1 MPVLKILTYPDERL
15 RQVSSPVQ
23 QFDAAFQ
30 RRVDDLEETRLAGPG
45 AVGIAAPQVGW
56 FERVVIVDVSGRR
69 KTRSHGHLILVN
81 PEITEW
87 DGYAVGREGC
97 LSVPDYTGNVIRAE
111 KIHLQALDREGNAL
125 SFDMD
130 GFEARAVQHEMDH
143 IDGLLFLDRLVSR
156 RQDLFQRKVYK
167 STLLRGWPK
176 LLFLLIFIRA
186 GAFLGEGLLHLGP

>member
-1 MPVLKILTYPDERL
+1 VPVLEILTYPDERL
-15 RQVSSPVQ
+15 RQVSSPVE

-87 DGYAVGREGC
+87 EGYAVGREGC

-125 SFDMD
+125 CFDMD

-167 STLLRGWPK
+167 
-176 LLFLLIFIRA
+176 
-186 GAFLGEGLLHLGP
+186 